1 MDWALGRCCGAVPI
15 KPFESSRPAADAG
28 PMQIE
33 SSKAGLSS
41 CGRVVR
47 QSAKDNP
54 TRRRVG
60 RSAKRMLTGRVEKL
74 VEGIF
79 SAAKRRGAVRAEA
92 RDGSEFEKVV
102 SGGRGDS
109 RG

>member
-1 MDWALGRCCGAVPI
+1 MDCALARCSGALPI

-60 RSAKRMLTGRVEKL
+60 RSAKRMLTGRVEKS
-74 VEGIF
+74 VGGIAA
-79 SAAKRRGAVRAEA
+79 AAKRAGGEREVSA
-92 RDGSEFEKVV
+92 DGVEVEKW
-102 SGGRGDS
+102 ST
-109 RG
+109 